1 VDAAAAALRRAVA
14 ALLHPVS
21 LHYISA
27 RQPEISFMRFTLQL
41 GFARYPDYQA
51 IAQAAEAA
59 GFSSIGMPDS
69 FFFPKD
75 TDSQYPYADT
85 SVIRGYIEAM
95 PFIEPLVAM
104 SWMAAATRK
113 IRFYPSVM
121 KVPTRQPLV
130 LAKALSSLAVLCG
143 ERILLG
149 AGLSPWAEDY
159 TYNNVSFEKRGQ
171 LMDECIAI
179 LRGAMSG
186 EYFEFHSA
194 NYDFGPMKM
203 LPVPRR
209 PVPIL
214 VGGHSKPALK
224 RAASLGDGWVSAN
237 TDFDTLKSLL
247 ADLNAYREAAGTRSR
262 DFEIHGFDMA
272 AREIADFRRLG
283 ELGVTDAC
291 VAPWG
296 FDPSTALA
304 TQVDAMRRFGDE
316 IISRV

>member
-1 VDAAAAALRRAVA
+1 
-14 ALLHPVS
+14 
-21 LHYISA
+21 
-27 RQPEISFMRFTLQL
+27 MRFTLQL

-51 IAQAAEAA
+51 IARAAEEA

-69 FFFPKD
+69 FFFPRR
-75 TDSQYPYADT
+75 TESEYPYADT
-85 SVIRGYIEAM
+85 SMIRGYIEAM

-104 SWMAAATRK
+104 SWMAAVTSR
-113 IRFYPSVM
+113 IRLYPSVL

-149 AGLSPWAEDY
+149 AGLSPWKEDF
-159 TYNNVSFEKRGQ
+159 TYNGVQFEKRGK

-186 EYFEFHSA
+186 EYFEFHSD

-203 LPVPRR
+203 HPVPSR
-209 PVPIL
+209 PMPII
-214 VGGHSKPALK
+214 VGGHSKPALQ
-224 RAASLGDGWVSAN
+224 RAARLGDGWVSAN
-237 TDFDTLKSLL
+237 TDLATLKSLL
-247 ADLNAYREAAGTRSR
+247 AELDSLRAAAGTRAR
-262 DFEIHGFDMA
+262 KDFEIHGFDMA
-272 AREIADFRRLG
+272 AQKPEDFRRLG

-296 FDPSTALA
+296 FDPAAALPVQLA
-304 TQVDAMRRFGDE
+304 ALKRFGDE
-316 IISRV
+316 VIARM

>member
-1 VDAAAAALRRAVA
+1 
-14 ALLHPVS
+14 
-21 LHYISA
+21 
-27 RQPEISFMRFTLQL
+27 MRFTLQL
-41 GFARYPDYQA
+41 GFARYPDFQV
-51 IAQAAEAA
+51 IARTAEEA

-69 FFFPKD
+69 FFFPQH

-85 SVIRGYIEAM
+85 SMIRGYIEAM

-104 SWMAAATRK
+104 SWMAAVTTK

-143 ERILLG
+143 ERILVG
-149 AGLSPWAEDY
+149 AGLSPWKEDY
-159 TYNNVSFEKRGQ
+159 TYNGVVFEKRGQ

-186 EYFEFHSA
+186 NYFEFHSE

-203 LPVPRR
+203 LPVPSR
-209 PVPIL
+209 PVPII
-214 VGGHSKPALK
+214 VGGHSKPALQ
-224 RAASLGDGWVSAN
+224 RAARLGDGWVSAN
-237 TDFDTLKSLL
+237 TDFVTLGKLL
-247 ADLNAYREAAGTRSR
+247 DELNGYRDSAGTGTRR

-272 AREIADFRRLG
+272 ARHVPDFRRLG
-283 ELGVTDAC
+283 EIGITDAC

-296 FDPSTALA
+296 FDASTPLA
-304 TQVDAMRRFGDE
+304 TQLEAIRRFGDE
-316 IISRV
+316 VIGRL

>member
-1 VDAAAAALRRAVA
+1 
-14 ALLHPVS
+14 
-21 LHYISA
+21 
-27 RQPEISFMRFTLQL
+27 MRFTLQL

-51 IAQAAEAA
+51 IARAAEEA

-69 FFFPKD
+69 FFFPRR
-75 TDSQYPYADT
+75 TESEYPYADT
-85 SVIRGYIEAM
+85 SMIRGYIEAM

-104 SWMAAATRK
+104 SWMAAVTSR
-113 IRFYPSVM
+113 IRLYPSVL

-149 AGLSPWAEDY
+149 AGLSPWKEDF
-159 TYNNVSFEKRGQ
+159 TYNGVPFEKRGK

-186 EYFEFHSA
+186 EYFEFHSE

-203 LPVPRR
+203 HPVPSR
-209 PVPIL
+209 PVPII
-214 VGGHSKPALK
+214 VGGHSKPALQ
-224 RAASLGDGWVSAN
+224 RAARLGDGWVSAN
-237 TDFDTLKSLL
+237 TDLATLKTLL
-247 ADLNAYREAAGTRSR
+247 AELDSLRSAAGTRGR
-262 DFEIHGFDMA
+262 TDFEIHGFDMA
-272 AREIADFRRLG
+272 AQTPEDFRRLG

-296 FDPSTALA
+296 FDPAAALP
-304 TQVDAMRRFGDE
+304 TQLAALKRFGDQV
-316 IISRV
+316 IGRM